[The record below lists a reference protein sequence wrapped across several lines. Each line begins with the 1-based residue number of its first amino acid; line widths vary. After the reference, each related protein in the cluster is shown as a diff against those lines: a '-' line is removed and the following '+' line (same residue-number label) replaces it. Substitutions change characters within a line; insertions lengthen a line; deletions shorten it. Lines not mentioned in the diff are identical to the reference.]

1 MVKRKVNGG
10 EVAEK
15 RAKKVAKEKK
25 GLSEDDIRSMEEG
38 VLSSP
43 KKYNDLVAL
52 INELKGRHSRKS
64 VYNLSSGLLRIFGTL
79 AKRGTLKGSRD
90 NSDIQ
95 DKVKSWLLGRYRE
108 FKEVLID
115 QLLDPIDSESMLTT
129 LNVLMKLLSAESKYM
144 APDSE
149 GGYCPRELLSDII
162 CGVLKTKSEDVEVV
176 IETLAG
182 EDYMETYDDLR
193 YHFYREIAEIVSK
206 KETLLADV
214 SLDVVS
220 DRLIDLLMAIQTFP
234 ESDDEIEDFYFS
246 KPVLTKTAMKNG
258 TPLKQSSHKAMFQK
272 AWLSAM
278 SLPMTADQY
287 KAILIVLHKRIIP
300 YMIKPQLLMDFLTD
314 AYNTG
319 GAVSVL
325 ALNGLFSLMQKYNL
339 DYPDFY
345 KNLYAL
351 FDSSIMHVKYRSRF
365 LRLVDLFLSST
376 HLPAAIMA
384 SFIKIMARLSLY
396 APPSAIIAI
405 VPFIYNQLKRHPAC
419 MVMIHNPR
427 PVDDYKDPFDINE
440 TNPLN
445 TNALESSLWELETLQ
460 THYHPNV
467 ASLAKIMSQPFRK
480 PHYNLE
486 DFLDHTYKG
495 LLESEVNKRIKSK
508 PPVEFETYDSVLQP
522 AHDLE
527 TPTNSYIQGWC
538 W

>member
-1 MVKRKVNGG
+1 
-10 EVAEK
+10 
-15 RAKKVAKEKK
+15 
-25 GLSEDDIRSMEEG
+25 
-38 VLSSP
+38 
-43 KKYNDLVAL
+43 
-52 INELKGRHSRKS
+52 
-64 VYNLSSGLLRIFGTL
+64 
-79 AKRGTLKGSRD
+79 LKGSRD

-95 DKVKSWLLGRYRE
+95 DKVKSWLLGRYGE
-108 FKEVLID
+108 FKRVLID
-115 QLLDPIDSESMLTT
+115 QLVDPVDSESMAVT

-144 APDSE
+144 APDSD
-149 GGYCPRELLSDII
+149 GGYCPRELLSDVI
-162 CGVLKTKSEDVEVV
+162 CGILKTKSEDVETV
-176 IETLAG
+176 IELFAG
-182 EDYMETYDDLR
+182 EDYLETYDDLR
-193 YHFYREIAEIVSK
+193 YHFYREVAEIVAK
-206 KETLLADV
+206 KETLLEDV
-214 SLDVVS
+214 PLNTVS
-220 DRLIDLLMAIQTFP
+220 DRLIDLLMAVQTFP
-234 ESDDEIEDFYFS
+234 DSDDEIEDFYFS

-258 TPLKQSSHKAMFQK
+258 TPLKQTSHKAMFQK

-376 HLPAAIMA
+376 HLPATIMA

-405 VPFIYNQLKRHPAC
+405 VPFIYNQLKRHPTC
-419 MVMIHNPR
+419 MIMIHNPR
-427 PVDDYKDPFDINE
+427 PQDDYKDPFDIKE
-440 TNPLN
+440 TNPLY

-495 LLESEVNKRIKSK
+495 LLESEVNKKIKNK

-522 AHDLE
+522 SQDLE
-527 TPTNSYIQGWC
+527 TPTNSYIQGWS